1 MEQLT
6 IHLVESCT
14 KGQDPQQKS
23 SSLLMAK
30 RCSGG
35 DCVPHSGSAKWR
47 IPRRRYF
54 STVPRRKNTGLVQLN
69 STVLALP
76 PRPNQLLCVHTRT
89 TPAALKRSAPNGVCH
104 VVGEFMTYSCLRQ
117 KLKNDHSYC
126 TSGRWRN
133 GCVATRNLWLSSA
146 YITIQ
151 IKFNIDQPNVAS
163 QTYYVPNVV

>member
-1 MEQLT
+1 MLHNIARSNCFNITSFLSLKYTKKYVWEQLT
-6 IHLVESCT
+6 IYLVESCT
-14 KGQDPQQKS
+14 KGKHPQQKS

-30 RCSGG
+30 HCSGG
-35 DCVPHSGSAKWR
+35 DRVPHSGPAKWR
-47 IPRRRYF
+47 ISRRRRYF
-54 STVPRRKNTGLVQLN
+54 STVPRRKNTRLVQLH

-76 PRPNQLLCVHTRT
+76 PRPSQLLRAHTRT

-133 GCVATRNLWLSSA
+133 GCTLE
-146 YITIQ
+146 
-151 IKFNIDQPNVAS
+151 
-163 QTYYVPNVV
+163 YVPSIFG